1 MRMKFGAVLTALTI
15 VALTAVS
22 SFAGT
27 INLGIA
33 GDARVGQDYI
43 EFGVFPFGGP
53 YSPAPGLGVFEV
65 TAPVT
70 GFFAANGV
78 TPGQYGSIQ
87 SFDSTMEGA
96 GTPIS
101 PAVEFMTFSSGGSNL
116 EVFLTELYQ
125 GSLPIPPPSP
135 FILSDTETG
144 ATADFGVAGYVLNS
158 NDNSQTP
165 FTGIFS
171 ATFSGITA
179 DQLVGSLPVDT
190 AFSATLSA
198 TPTPEPAS
206 LLLFGIGLLGTGIF
220 GPRRLSRD

>member
-1 MRMKFGAVLTALTI
+1 MKFGAVLTALTI
-15 VALTAVS
+15 VTLTAVS

-43 EFGVFPFGGP
+43 DFGVFPFGGP

-87 SFDSTMEGA
+87 SFDSTLERA

-101 PAVEFMTFSSGGSNL
+101 PAVEFMTFDNGGSNL
-116 EVFLTELYQ
+116 EVFLTELDQ
-125 GSLPIPPPSP
+125 GNLPVPPPSP
-135 FILSDTETG
+135 FILSDTQTG
-144 ATADFGVAGYVLNS
+144 ATADFGVSGYVLNR

-190 AFSATLSA
+190 AFSATLTA

-206 LLLFGIGLLGTGIF
+206 LLLLATGLLGAGIF
-220 GPRRLSRD
+220 GRRKLG